1 MCDCLKYED
10 RLDREDLKMALR
22 GYLAEPSKDISKLLC
37 YAKERKV
44 LSKVQNRIGVW
55 L

>member
-1 MCDCLKYED
+1 M
-10 RLDREDLKMALR
+10 DREDLKRALR
-22 GYLAEPSKDISKLLC
+22 GYLAEPSKNISRLLS
-37 YAKERKV
+37 YARERKV